1 MKNFLFVSGAAL
13 LLSLAGCARDPAKD
27 APAAAVSSP
36 TSAMAATTPMSA
48 GTAGSMGSMAAGE
61 KLAIDPTTSKINW
74 TGSKV
79 TGSHPGG
86 FKEFSGT
93 ITLVEGKPEASKVEV
108 DIDTK
113 SIWSDNEKLTGHL
126 QSPDF
131 FDVAKFP
138 KATFVSTSIVPNATA
153 GATHTIK
160 GNLTLHG
167 VTKEIAFPATI
178 NVDDKQ
184 VTAKSKFSL
193 KRTDFGIV
201 YTGKADDLIREDVLM
216 ELDLVAKR
224 G

>member
-13 LLSLAGCARDPAKD
+13 LLVLAGCARDPAKD

-36 TSAMAATTPMSA
+36 TSAMAATPAPMSPD
-48 GTAGSMGSMAAGE
+48 TAMAAGE
-61 KLAIDPTTSKINW
+61 KLVIDPATSKINW

-86 FKEFSGT
+86 FKTFSGT
-93 ITLVEGKPEASKVEV
+93 ITLVDNKPEASKVEV
-108 DIDTK
+108 TIDTN
-113 SIWSDNEKLTGHL
+113 SLWTDAEKLAGHL
-126 QSPDF
+126 RSKDF
-131 FDVAKFP
+131 FEVEKYP
-138 KATFVSTSIVPNATA
+138 TATFVSTSITPNATA

-178 NVDDKQ
+178 TVDAKE